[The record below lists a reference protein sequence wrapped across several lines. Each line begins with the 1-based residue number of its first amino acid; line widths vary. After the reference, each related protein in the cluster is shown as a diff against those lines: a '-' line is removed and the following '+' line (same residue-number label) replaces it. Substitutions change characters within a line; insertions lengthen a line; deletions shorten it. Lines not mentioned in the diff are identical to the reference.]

1 VKLISGMSY
10 SGYKAKKSAIAI
22 KRCLIK
28 VADVPGIQ
36 EYEKCIQLSPVKG
49 YLIEYELE

>member
-1 VKLISGMSY
+1 VKLIFGKSHSVH
-10 SGYKAKKSAIAI
+10 KAKKSAIAI
-22 KRCLIK
+22 KRCLKK

-36 EYEKCIQLSPVKG
+36 EHVKRIQLSPVKG